1 MQKLDRVAFNVNNF
15 KMKMLQVGFARE
27 SVFYTS
33 FCWLRFFSQKQEY
46 FSFLLVTV

>member
-27 SVFYTS
+27 SVARESVFYPS
-33 FCWLRFFSQKQEY
+33 FC
-46 FSFLLVTV
+46 